1 MGHTRTALRV
11 QMACSKQYVNSY
23 LQQIAYSEIHFSR
36 GGGGLLPSKSAG
48 DARRTFKGIKI
59 VNWYRL
65 GCQTLK

>member
-36 GGGGLLPSKSAG
+36 GGGGYSP
-48 DARRTFKGIKI
+48 
-59 VNWYRL
+59 
-65 GCQTLK
+65 LKVQGMLVVPLRGLKL

>member
-36 GGGGLLPSKSAG
+36 GGGGYSPLTVPGMLVVP
-48 DARRTFKGIKI
+48 
-59 VNWYRL
+59 
-65 GCQTLK
+65 

>member
-11 QMACSKQYVNSY
+11 QMACSKNHVNSY

-48 DARRTFKGIKI
+48 DARRTLKGI
-59 VNWYRL
+59 
-65 GCQTLK
+65 